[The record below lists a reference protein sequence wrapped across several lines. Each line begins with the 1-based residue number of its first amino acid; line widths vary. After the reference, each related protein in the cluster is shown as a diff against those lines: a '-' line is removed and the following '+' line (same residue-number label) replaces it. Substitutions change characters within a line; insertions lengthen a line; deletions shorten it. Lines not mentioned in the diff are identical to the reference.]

1 MANRFPLVLDTT
13 DNNKIKEIQAGDNLN
28 LTDNSIVGV
37 QNITALG
44 TIDAADIKV
53 NGNRLVAQAFN
64 DLTDTPATFIG
75 APNYFVKVKADGTG
89 LEYRPL
95 SDLGNIEIDTITV
108 DTSIVPT
115 TDGTGNLGLEGK
127 KFNEIVATTLKGNLV
142 SFNEEIVF
150 DATTGK
156 ISYAALQGAPTF
168 LSEFTDDVGYL
179 QVADLDTTLAGLFD
193 DGVPFETDIVG
204 SVFGDDSSILVDGIN
219 NIITG
224 NILTSQGTITS
235 ITSTQVTSTGVAT
248 TTVTG
253 NDSDLTIAG
262 GGPTRD
268 IVIGDAASASTNQVK
283 IYNAVLETFNQGA
296 GLGIAQL
303 TAASDLAIE
312 AGNRIKIEGGVPFRL
327 ASTTTS
333 EQLAIAAQE
342 GDLIYN
348 TTTSRLQMYQGSAW
362 KDVNGNV
369 EATAGTSNFNNVV
382 IAGNLTVTGTTTNV
396 ETTNT
401 NITDNTITLNK
412 GELGAGVTNTTS
424 GIEIDRGTESNVTF
438 VYDDS
443 VDKWTLGSETLVAA
457 TFEGN
462 LTGEVTA
469 TAIEIDG
476 ASGRLTFDSLTAP
489 EIRNQDG
496 SVRVVMFGEDYS
508 PGTAQLYVEA
518 NDVWLYSNLLVQQN
532 LDVIGELTATAF
544 KGSVFADDS
553 GVLLDA
559 VNGKV
564 VGDVDNTEVVTST
577 VQGRDSANLNIYR
590 GTSGTVSLGDASS
603 GDVTVSD
610 SGISITSTAGV
621 DINGAAT
628 GTVEIGTGATTG
640 NVTIGKAGNTTTIDG
655 TFNATLTGNVTG
667 DVTGDVTGNVDNT
680 TLTLGATDATTITI
694 GNSGSTTSIA
704 GNFALTNALVVN
716 NITADDSISIT
727 TATGDGN
734 AISIGPQGTN
744 RAVNLTADVI
754 RISGDVILP
763 IVAKGGVIGDLKGS
777 VVADDSTVM
786 IDGQSGKIIG
796 DIESTNIAGTTI
808 RANTIENN
816 ATDDLAINVD
826 GFININ
832 ASTDDSGLSKIQMDQ
847 TGINYIELTTQP
859 ISPGN
864 PADVA
869 NIAINATASAGDVV
883 IGTTGSTRNQLV
895 TIHNATVNGTL
906 VGSAQGNHTGTLS
919 GDVVGSVFSDDSS
932 LMVDATNYAMF
943 SDTMTLTPLN
953 AEPVSPVN
961 GMIAIADG
969 TGWDPASNAKNTLV
983 AYLGGAWVTVAA
995 AA

>member
-156 ISYAALQGAPTF
+156 ISYAALQGVPTF

-219 NIITG
+219 NVITG

-348 TTTSRLQMYQGSAW
+348 TTTSRLQMYQGSTW

-369 EATAGTSNFNNVV
+369 EATAGTSNFNNVT

-401 NITDNTITLNK
+401 NITDNIITLNK
-412 GELGAGVTNTTS
+412 GELGPGVTNTTA
-424 GIEIDRGTESNVTF
+424 GIEIDRGSLDNRSLVWTENFGGKWLVT
-438 VYDDS
+438 DDATLLANRLEANYLVGSLS
-443 VDKWTLGSETLVAA
+443 VSTDDLIMTD
-457 TFEGN
+457 GN
-462 LTGEVTA
+462 VTA
-469 TAIEIDG
+469 TG
-476 ASGRLTFDSLTAP
+476 TLTMGG
-489 EIRNQDG
+489 NG
-496 SVRVVMFGEDYS
+496 
-508 PGTAQLYVEA
+508 
-518 NDVWLYSNLLVQQN
+518 LVQVVSVTTDIELLPVGKVKVDGN
-532 LDVIGELTATAF
+532 LEVTSLITASSITSDLT
-544 KGSVFADDS
+544 GSVFADNSTVMVDS
-553 GVLLDA
+553 

-564 VGDVDNTEVVTST
+564 VGDVDNIEVVTTT

-610 SGISITSTAGV
+610 SGINITSTAGV

-655 TFNATLTGNVTG
+655 TFNATLTGNVIG
-667 DVTGDVTGNVDNT
+667 DVTGDVTGNIDNT
-680 TLTLGATDATTITI
+680 TLTIGATDASSIAI

-777 VVADDSTVM
+777 IVGDDSTILV
-786 IDGQSGKIIG
+786 DGVNSKIVG

-864 PADVA
+864 PADIA
-869 NIAINATASAGDVV
+869 NIAINATASAGNVV
-883 IGTTGSTRNQLV
+883 IGTPVSTRNQIV
-895 TIHNATVNGTL
+895 TIHNAEVEGTVTGTL
-906 VGSAQGNHTGTLS
+906 IGNADGAHTGTLT
-919 GDVVGSVFSDDSS
+919 GDVTGSVFSDDSS
-932 LMVDATNYAMF
+932 PMVDAVGRTMF
-943 SDTMTLTPLN
+943 SDLMTLTPLN
-953 AEPVSPVN
+953 AEPENPTN